1 MDRKMFEKYG
11 ITVDSGKILFE
22 EGDTGDHMYIIQEGS
37 VRISKNIGGRN
48 HILAV
53 LGKGDFFGEMALV
66 TSTTRT
72 ATATAASTVELLK
85 FDREGF
91 LNMVEKN
98 ARIALNVIDK
108 LCRRLQQ
115 ANLQIQHLV
124 RKNEKGLI
132 ALNLH
137 YAFSEQ
143 SGAAEGLDY
152 AKALRELSLN
162 MEFPQDK
169 IRSFIEELK
178 EQGVVK
184 IEGDRLFLTQT
195 DRLKEIADSVSA
207 GKEISAGKE
216 GGSGKDI
223 SSGG

>member
-1 MDRKMFEKYG
+1 MEQKLFEKYG
-11 ITVDSGKILFE
+11 MTVDTGKVFFQ
-22 EGDTGDHMYIIQEGS
+22 EGEQGEHMYIIQEGS
-37 VRISKNIGGRN
+37 VRISKSIDGRD

-53 LGKGDFFGEMALV
+53 LGKGDFFGEMAIV

-72 ATATAASTVELLK
+72 ATATAASTVEMLK

-98 ARIALNVIDK
+98 ARIAMNVIDK

-124 RKNEKGLI
+124 RRNEKGLI

-137 YAFSEQ
+137 YAFTEQ
-143 SGAAEGLDY
+143 GGGGTGLDFP
-152 AKALRELSLN
+152 KMLRELSLN

-169 IRSFIEELK
+169 IRKYIDDLK
-178 EQGVVK
+178 EKQIIK
-184 IEGDRLFLTQT
+184 IENDKIFLN
-195 DRLKEIADSVSA
+195 DDGRLKDIADSATILNV
-207 GKEISAGKE
+207 E
-216 GGSGKDI
+216 
-223 SSGG
+223 